1 MGFGLQKYTYFFDV
15 PKKVYF
21 CSVKVEQQTAS
32 SGFVKP
38 LEYSASDDFV
48 ILEELPS
55 YGYNSLY
62 RAKRGG
68 RFYILKGLREEH
80 RADPLFFSL
89 LQKEYDLTIGL
100 DHPCIVRLFSIEE
113 VPDVGPCIVMENID
127 GVTLDKWLE
136 SNPAAAMRKRIVL
149 QLLDAMQYYH
159 THGVVHRDLKPQNI
173 FVTNV
178 LGNKKDSVG
187 VKLIDFGL
195 GDSDEYADFK
205 EPAGT
210 EGYAAP
216 EQWNGD
222 TVDARA
228 DIYSFGVILREIF
241 PHRYRSVARRCTAKE
256 PDRRYLSAN
265 AVTKAIKGK
274 LWRNVVII
282 GLIGLIS
289 LVGLIGL
296 VGHNKPTPEGI
307 LQATETY
314 RLRAELISSQA
325 EAAFVPDSLSCDE
338 EAQQLLAIYT
348 VRYLIAVYEIV
359 GDHPE
364 WSEIEHGAFED
375 EVSEIIT
382 PRINKLGEIIRDMR
396 LPSNPLFFQSE
407 RFRILADRY
416 ATLEE
421 RHRNLLETFGE
432 HNPKKL

>member
-1 MGFGLQKYTYFFDV
+1 M
-15 PKKVYF
+15 
-21 CSVKVEQQTAS
+21 KVEQQTAS

-55 YGYNSLY
+55 SGCNSLY

-68 RFYILKGLREEH
+68 RLYILKGLREEH
-80 RADPLFFSL
+80 RADPLFLSL
-89 LQKEYDLTIGL
+89 LQKEYDLTVGL

-127 GVTLDKWLE
+127 GATLDKWLAG
-136 SNPAAAMRKRIVL
+136 NPSAAMRKRVAM

-159 THGVVHRDLKPQNI
+159 AHGVVHRDLKPQNI

-178 LGNKKDSVG
+178 SGGKTGGVG

-216 EQWNGD
+216 EQWNGAA
-222 TVDARA
+222 VDARA
-228 DIYSFGVILREIF
+228 DIYSFGVILRQVF

-256 PDRRYLSAN
+256 PDRRYPSAN
-265 AVTKAIKGK
+265 AVARAVKRK
-274 LWRNVVII
+274 LWRNVAA
-282 GLIGLIS
+282 
-289 LVGLIGL
+289 VGLVAL
-296 VGHNKPTPEGI
+296 VSLAGPIALAGHNNKPAPEGI

-314 RLRAELISSQA
+314 RLRAGLISRQA
-325 EAAFVPDSLSCDE
+325 EAALSPDSLGCDE

-359 GDHPE
+359 ADHPE

-382 PRINKLGEIIRDMR
+382 PHINKLGAVVRDMR

-416 ATLEE
+416 AALEE

-432 HNPKKL
+432 HNPKKM